1 MTEPAAQGAPAQG
14 GPLPSGLVYGDV
26 PNRVIAY
33 IIDVIVL
40 AIINIVVGIVLAAIG
55 LSVVTLDGT
64 SNVNYIAS
72 VIVTIISLAISG
84 AYFVY
89 SWTNMRATVGMK
101 ALGLQ
106 IGTAPGGTTVS
117 MDQAIRRW
125 IALGVPFSIA
135 QILNPLPAIGMLIGL
150 AALAW
155 VIFLLYTTAK
165 SPTKQGWH
173 DHFANTMIVKSLRS
187 VG

>member
-1 MTEPAAQGAPAQG
+1 MTEPAAPEA
-14 GPLPSGLVYGDV
+14 PLPSGLIYGDV
-26 PNRVIAY
+26 PNRIIAY

-40 AIINIVVGIVLAAIG
+40 AIINIVVGIVLGIIG
-55 LSVVTLDGT
+55 LSVVTLDGLT
-64 SNVNYIAS
+64 SSVNYVAS
-72 VIVTIISLAISG
+72 IIVTIISLAISG

-89 SWTNMRATVGMK
+89 SWTSMRATVGMK

-106 IGTAPGGTTVS
+106 IGTAPGGTTVT

-135 QILNPLPAIGMLIGL
+135 QILNPLPAVGMLIGL

-155 VIFLLYTTAK
+155 VIFLLYTTAQ